1 MKLNLGCGRSVLP
14 DWVNVDS
21 SAHPG
26 LDVLI
31 DLDRLKRGLLH
42 PSTESHIR
50 EYGFRPLPLGVDGK
64 VQREDDWLTRYHFQN
79 CIDWR
84 HLPFGA
90 NSVDEVLLSH
100 VVEHLKNP
108 LGLFDD
114 LHRVCRDGALVTVR
128 VPYGSSDD
136 AWEDPTHVRAMF
148 LNSFGYFSQPFYWRA
163 NYGYSG
169 DFEVE
174 QIELHIAYQVLTDRV
189 GMPSESVALLG
200 EPHSEM
206 AIGGHAVRMRRIL
219 DVVHRERNIVS
230 EMVARLRAIKPAREP
245 RREFQVRPPIKI
257 VVL

>member
-14 DWVNVDS
+14 DWINVDS
-21 SAHPG
+21 GVHPG

-31 DLDRLKRGLLH
+31 DLDRLRRCATPAALV
-42 PSTESHIR
+42 R
-50 EYGFRPLPLGVDGK
+50 LPHGAK
-64 VQREDDWLTRYHFQN
+64 IERAEDWLQKPFCYINCMDWNYLPFQN
-79 CIDWR
+79 D
-84 HLPFGA
+84 
-90 NSVDEVLLSH
+90 SVDEVLLSH

-114 LHRVCRDGALVTVR
+114 LHRVCRDGAIVTVR

-136 AWEDPTHVRAMF
+136 AWEDPTHVRGMF

-163 NYGYSG
+163 DYGYSG

-174 QIELHIAYQVLTDRV
+174 QIELHIAREVLTDRV
-189 GMPSESVALLG
+189 GMPSESVVLLE
-200 EPHSEM
+200 EPHAEM

-245 RREFQVRPPIKI
+245 RRELQVRPPIKI

>member
-1 MKLNLGCGRSVLP
+1 MRLNLGCGRSVFP

-21 SAHPG
+21 SIHPG

-31 DLDRLKRGLLH
+31 DLDRLKRAPSH
-42 PSTESHIR
+42 PAHVV
-50 EYGFRPLPLGVDGK
+50 FKPPPLGVDGK
-64 VQREDDWLTRYHFQN
+64 FQREVDWLSRSHSFHN

-84 HLPFGA
+84 HLPFDDD
-90 NSVDEVLLSH
+90 SVDEVLLSH

-163 NYGYSG
+163 DYGYAG
-169 DFEVE
+169 DFEVAR
-174 QIELHIAYQVLTDRV
+174 IDLHIPTRVLTDRI
-189 GMPSESVALLG
+189 GMPSESVILLG
-200 EPHSEM
+200 DPHPEM
-206 AIGGHAVRMRRIL
+206 AVGGHAVRLRRVL
-219 DVVHRERNIVS
+219 DAVHRERNIVS
-230 EMVARLRAIKPAREP
+230 EMVAHLHAIKPAREP
-245 RREFQVRPPIKI
+245 LRELQRRPPIRI
-257 VVL
+257 VVT